1 MCGYPVPIC
10 GVLAEG
16 PYGPGIFTQ
25 LTCISVRSAR
35 QERQKLR
42 TGLSETDWTVSRKI
56 YFIGVAYVYKNG
68 LTLGKEA
75 CYHLSMN
82 SGDTCIFYVFLVDFH
97 CLENKTVVTM
107 GCCSTFKYKCFCSV
121 KVA

>member
-10 GVLAEG
+10 GVLANG

-25 LTCISVRSAR
+25 LSCISVRSAR

-42 TGLSETDWTVSRKI
+42 TGLSETDWTVSRKR

-68 LTLGKEA
+68 LTLGKEV

-82 SGDTCIFYVFLVDFH
+82 SGDMCIHFL
-97 CLENKTVVTM
+97 
-107 GCCSTFKYKCFCSV
+107 CFLSGFPLLRKQNSGDNGV
-121 KVA
+121 L